1 MNVLVIEDDADI
13 RNMISLILADEGYS
27 VVEACNGLEGTKQL
41 NCRGPFDLIVTD
53 MLMPEKE
60 GIETI
65 REVKKQSPATK
76 IVAISGGGI
85 CIPENYLN
93 LALMMGADASLCKPF
108 GRQELLDIIRN
119 L

>member
-1 MNVLVIEDDADI
+1 MNVLVIEDDADV
-13 RNMISLILADEGYS
+13 RNMIRMILADEGYS
-27 VVEACNGLEGTKQL
+27 VEDACNGLEGMKKL
-41 NCRGPFDLIVTD
+41 NHGPFDLIVTD

-65 REVKKQSPATK
+65 REIKKQSPSTK

-108 GRQELLDIIRN
+108 GRQELLDTIRK

>member
-1 MNVLVIEDDADI
+1 MNVLVIEDDADV
-13 RNMISLILADEGYS
+13 RNMIRMILADEGYS
-27 VVEACNGLEGTKQL
+27 VVDASNGLEGMKKL
-41 NCRGPFDLIVTD
+41 NQGPFDLIVTD

-65 REVKKQSPATK
+65 REIKKQSPSTK

-108 GRQELLDIIRN
+108 GRQELLDTIRN